1 MLTNGATICLP
12 VAKAVLGAVCQRRDC
27 RALACPEPV
36 EGLAMTTSPRH
47 CEERSDVAIAMT
59 ELATRMAMAIVHRG
73 SDDAGA

>member
-1 MLTNGATICLP
+1 MCGFAGFFNAD
-12 VAKAVLGAVCQRRDC
+12 ARDMVC